1 MVAISPKVSKQELE
15 PVVKDSQDLFT
26 VKTFE
31 GLPSIVGRLAFFI
44 VNRTVGDIGN
54 F

>member
-1 MVAISPKVSKQELE
+1 MVAIGPKVSKQELE
-15 PVVKDSQDLFT
+15 LVKDSQDLFT

-44 VNRTVGDIGN
+44 VNRTVGDIGS

>member
-1 MVAISPKVSKQELE
+1 MVAIGPKVSKQELE

-26 VKTFE
+26 VKTFKD
-31 GLPSIVGRLAFFI
+31 LPSIVGRLAFFI
-44 VNRTVGDIGN
+44 VNRTVGDIGS

>member
-1 MVAISPKVSKQELE
+1 MVAIGPKVSKKELE

-31 GLPSIVGRLAFFI
+31 GLSSIVGRLAFFI
-44 VNRTVGDIGN
+44 ANRTVGDKGSS
-54 F
+54 